1 MAAAPTK
8 TPAAS
13 RKSRFIIIHPC
24 SGTRPSRNTRTKA
37 SRVEPPQIEFG
48 EALVSTRSGALLA
61 RLGRRAFP
69 PRGPLV
75 GVDLS
80 RPDLGGKAVRDE
92 SPEGVSPPGAPRTVH
107 DPLESHGSRCSAV
120 AMA

>member
-1 MAAAPTK
+1 MEEVAVHN
-8 TPAAS
+8 
-13 RKSRFIIIHPC
+13 IHPC
-24 SGTRPSRNTRTKA
+24 SGTRPSSNTRTKA
-37 SRVEPPQIEFG
+37 SRVEPPPIEFG

-80 RPDLGGKAVRDE
+80 RPDLGGKAVRDPIRSRAE
-92 SPEGVSPPGAPRTVH
+92 KTRCGAARLGSLLGSCPPASGITGPSYLLNPVK
-107 DPLESHGSRCSAV
+107 G
-120 AMA
+120 